1 MTVNDWMVLAI
12 LFAGLLISAA
22 AGYAAAVWTIRTINI
37 RRHDEH

>member
-22 AGYAAAVWTIRTINI
+22 TGYAVAVWMIRKIK
-37 RRHDEH
+37 